1 MLCINF
7 DFTHTSFE
15 VVQASIPL
23 QHNTLHFFCLY
34 RPPPNRRNNLT
45 DSMFTEQLPVLL
57 DYVNSLPG
65 LVCLVGDMNIHFDNP
80 LQSLTKHTLSTL
92 SLYGLFQVIN
102 KPTHRCGH
110 IIDWVIVRPDDDIHR
125 KSTVTDSLESDHYC
139 TKSYFNI
146 SVSKPSTLYM
156 TVRNIANIDRPSFI
170 AELSSVSEFSSVEN
184 ANQFCDFLRTVL
196 DKHAPPSLRKVITH
210 SSSPWFE
217 SIRDELFIA
226 KRERRQ
232 AEKKWRNTKLA
243 IFKDLYG
250 QAKHKVSILVHTAK
264 CKFYTE
270 RIVLASSSKELHQI
284 VNTLSNN
291 NNNDYFY
298 VLFLRRAHSPFI
310 KNIIIKKYR
319 HPPKILPTIY
329 PSADLPSIFIKHFTN
344 KVEKLRA
351 NIASEHVTSTLVTG
365 TIAAT
370 FSSFEK
376 VSQLTVKECILNS
389 APKSYELDPIPSKLL
404 IECLDSIL
412 PSLTD
417 LFNSSLASG
426 IFPQCIKSAIVTPIL
441 KKRCLD
447 HNDLNNHRPVSNLCF
462 IAKILETLVL
472 SQVSSYLNSHNLYNT
487 CQSAYRPGHSTETAL
502 LKVVN
507 DLFLSLNK
515 GNISVLALLDFSSAF
530 DTIDHTILVH
540 RLHTDFGFTDTVL
553 QWFSSYL
560 TDRTHYVSL
569 CNHCSDFAPVHSGVP
584 QGSVLGP
591 MLFTMYIK
599 PLSAIIDSHSIIHH
613 SFADDLQ
620 LHMSAPPD
628 RISELLHS
636 MQSCISDVK
645 ALATANML
653 KLNDC
658 KTELMLVTSKRSKHL
673 HNLPTSITI
682 GNAQIL
688 FKQSMKNLGLTL
700 DCHLTMNA
708 LVSNIART
716 CYFELRRL
724 AYICR
729 FLTSTATATLVS
741 AFVLSRIDY
750 CNSLLFGPTHD
761 VTSHLQRIQNYAA
774 RVIMRLPMS
783 SSITIHLKSLHW
795 LPVKVRSSYKI
806 ACLCYHCHSSTAPSY
821 VTDMLH
827 KKPLHTRNTRSSSY
841 TMPLLNRPAHSKATL
856 GDRSFSFA
864 SSSVWNSI
872 PNDVRCAPSLSSFKS
887 RLKTY
892 LFRSVYID

>member
-1 MLCINF
+1 MYIKPLSAIIDSHSIIHHSYADDLQLQMSAPPDRISELLHSMQSCISDVKAWATANMLKLNDSKIELMLVTSKRSKHLHNLPTSITIGNAQIPF
-7 DFTHTSFE
+7 KQSVKNLGFTLDCHLTMNAHVSNIARTCYYE
-15 VVQASIPL
+15 LRRLASIRRFLTSTATATLVSAFVLSRIDYCNSLLFGSTNDVTSHL
-23 QHNTLHFFCLY
+23 QRIQNYAARVIFRLPMSSSITIHLKSLHW
-34 RPPPNRRNNLT
+34 
-45 DSMFTEQLPVLL
+45 LPV
-57 DYVNSLPG
+57 NLP
-65 LVCLVGDMNIHFDNP
+65 
-80 LQSLTKHTLSTL
+80 
-92 SLYGLFQVIN
+92 
-102 KPTHRCGH
+102 
-110 IIDWVIVRPDDDIHR
+110 
-125 KSTVTDSLESDHYC
+125 
-139 TKSYFNI
+139 
-146 SVSKPSTLYM
+146 
-156 TVRNIANIDRPSFI
+156 
-170 AELSSVSEFSSVEN
+170 
-184 ANQFCDFLRTVL
+184 
-196 DKHAPPSLRKVITH
+196 
-210 SSSPWFE
+210 
-217 SIRDELFIA
+217 
-226 KRERRQ
+226 
-232 AEKKWRNTKLA
+232 
-243 IFKDLYG
+243 
-250 QAKHKVSILVHTAK
+250 
-264 CKFYTE
+264 
-270 RIVLASSSKELHQI
+270 
-284 VNTLSNN
+284 
-291 NNNDYFY
+291 
-298 VLFLRRAHSPFI
+298 
-310 KNIIIKKYR
+310 
-319 HPPKILPTIY
+319 IY
-329 PSADLPSIFIKHFTN
+329 FTN

-365 TIAAT
+365 TTAAT

-376 VSQLTVKECILNS
+376 VSQLTVKECILSS
-389 APKSYELDPIPSKLL
+389 APKSCELDPIPSKLL

-426 IFPQCIKSAIVTPIL
+426 IFPQCFKSALVTPIL

-447 HNDLNNHRPVSNLCF
+447 HNDLNNYRPVSNLCF
-462 IAKILETLVL
+462 IAKILEKLVL

-591 MLFTMYIK
+591 ILFTMYIK

-620 LHMSAPPD
+620 LQMSAPPD

-645 ALATANML
+645 AWATVNML
-653 KLNDC
+653 RLNDS

-682 GNAQIL
+682 GNAQIP
-688 FKQSMKNLGLTL
+688 FKQSVKNLGFTL

-708 LVSNIART
+708 HVSNIART

-724 AYICR
+724 AYIRR

-750 CNSLLFGPTHD
+750 CNSLLFGSTLD

-774 RVIMRLPMS
+774 RVILRLPMS
-783 SSITIHLKSLHW
+783 SRITIHLKSLHW
-795 LPVKVRSSYKI
+795 LPVKVRSTYKI

-872 PNDVRCAPSLSSFKS
+872 PNDVKCAPSLSSFKS

-892 LFRSVYID
+892 LFRSVYKD